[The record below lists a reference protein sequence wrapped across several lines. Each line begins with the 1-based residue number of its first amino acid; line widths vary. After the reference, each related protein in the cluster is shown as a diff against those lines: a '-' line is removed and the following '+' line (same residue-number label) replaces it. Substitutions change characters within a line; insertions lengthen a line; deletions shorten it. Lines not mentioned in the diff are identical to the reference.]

1 MSYSASETSTISF
14 DGPSVRG
21 WAAAGSEWL
30 AENVSRERK
39 ADKLS
44 IAEAPV
50 EPCLRKIPETYRSA
64 APLPVVESY
73 SVGWKSPEF
82 VRRTM
87 SRSAAKS
94 LSECCWKNCMGTRW
108 MMRQESLQCRLVYNS
123 RQAFPHNS
131 SQETSLS
138 NLLTHQMF
146 VERTNGFSLSAIK
159 FVE

>member
-1 MSYSASETSTISF
+1 MSYSAAETRTVSF

-44 IAEAPV
+44 MAEAPV

-73 SVGWKSPEF
+73 SVVWKSPEF

-87 SRSAAKS
+87 SQG
-94 LSECCWKNCMGTRW
+94 GTG
-108 MMRQESLQCRLVYNS
+108 C
-123 RQAFPHNS
+123 
-131 SQETSLS
+131 
-138 NLLTHQMF
+138 
-146 VERTNGFSLSAIK
+146 LSASYLCAEGKRSLAAASTAIR
-159 FVE
+159 VSDDLR